1 MKSAS
6 KNERLPIYV
15 AIAATIV
22 VIPSL
27 MDPMNLP
34 KLWVLCF
41 GGGLCFAIFLNQI
54 TNLWYGRKR
63 SLIYVS
69 VGIASALLI
78 TSITS
83 SQGVFRTLVGVW
95 GRNNG
100 ALTYLAL
107 LIIFLSLASMR
118 SIESSK
124 FFLQSLTVLGFFGAL
139 YGWMQNVGAD
149 PISWENPGNK
159 IILTLGN
166 SNFASALLA
175 FTSIATLTFVLRAT
189 NKPLLRIAFLISFLV
204 QMYLTMKSDALQGL
218 LVLLLGNS
226 TLLGLVLTFSNRS
239 KLKKFAIGWWAT
251 LLTSGAIGLSGLFG
265 SGPLS
270 SFLNPNLR
278 SLQDRFYH
286 WVAALNMMKENP
298 FFGVGIDSF
307 GDYYREYRTIE
318 GVNFRDSAMTGTNN
332 AHNTFMQIG
341 ATGGLVLLIAYLV
354 LIIFTGYR
362 AVIAFK
368 KSNDKILVSGIF
380 SIWIAFQVQS
390 LVSIDQIGLVVW
402 GWAAAGCLVALSY
415 LDAKSGKTLV
425 INSPS
430 VMVSKAKFSVLIIVS
445 LFPSILLVPTLQN
458 ELAVRNGI
466 VQLISSTSEDTLS
479 YNAKN
484 LYLVAS
490 ESHQPELRLRTIQYL
505 LQVEANELSLELAL
519 STVEQFPRSFES
531 WDAIAQ
537 IYDGLGQKENA
548 LSARKKCLELD
559 PLNREIKKLLGA
571 SISSD

>member
-1 MKSAS
+1 
-6 KNERLPIYV
+6 
-15 AIAATIV
+15 
-22 VIPSL
+22 
-27 MDPMNLP
+27 
-34 KLWVLCF
+34 
-41 GGGLCFAIFLNQI
+41 
-54 TNLWYGRKR
+54 
-63 SLIYVS
+63 
-69 VGIASALLI
+69 
-78 TSITS
+78 
-83 SQGVFRTLVGVW
+83 
-95 GRNNG
+95 
-100 ALTYLAL
+100 
-107 LIIFLSLASMR
+107 
-118 SIESSK
+118 
-124 FFLQSLTVLGFFGAL
+124 
-139 YGWMQNVGAD
+139 
-149 PISWENPGNK
+149 
-159 IILTLGN
+159 
-166 SNFASALLA
+166 
-175 FTSIATLTFVLRAT
+175 
-189 NKPLLRIAFLISFLV
+189 
-204 QMYLTMKSDALQGL
+204 
-218 LVLLLGNS
+218 
-226 TLLGLVLTFSNRS
+226 
-239 KLKKFAIGWWAT
+239 
-251 LLTSGAIGLSGLFG
+251 
-265 SGPLS
+265 
-270 SFLNPNLR
+270 
-278 SLQDRFYH
+278 
-286 WVAALNMMKENP
+286 MMKENP

-341 ATGGLVLLIAYLV
+341 ATGGLVLLLAYIA
-354 LIIFTGYR
+354 LIVFTGYR
-362 AVIAFK
+362 AAIVFQ

-415 LDAKSGKTLV
+415 LDAESSKPKSMSGKTLV

-430 VMVSKAKFSVLIIVS
+430 VIVSKAKFSVLIIVS

-466 VQLISSTSEDTLS
+466 IQLISSTSEDTLS

-484 LYLVAS
+484 LYLIAS

-505 LQVEANELSLELAL
+505 LQVQANELSLELAL

>member
-1 MKSAS
+1 M
-6 KNERLPIYV
+6 
-15 AIAATIV
+15 
-22 VIPSL
+22 
-27 MDPMNLP
+27 
-34 KLWVLCF
+34 F
-41 GGGLCFAIFLNQI
+41 
-54 TNLWYGRKR
+54 
-63 SLIYVS
+63 
-69 VGIASALLI
+69 
-78 TSITS
+78 
-83 SQGVFRTLVGVW
+83 
-95 GRNNG
+95 
-100 ALTYLAL
+100 
-107 LIIFLSLASMR
+107 
-118 SIESSK
+118 
-124 FFLQSLTVLGFFGAL
+124 LGFFGAL

-159 IILTLGN
+159 ITLTLGN
-166 SNFASALLA
+166 ANFASAFLA
-175 FTSIATLTFVLRAT
+175 LTAVATLS
-189 NKPLLRIAFLISFLV
+189 IFLQPKMQTWKRSALGLSFAV
-204 QMYLTMKSDALQGL
+204 QMYLTYDSDSIQGL
-218 LVLLLGNS
+218 LVLLIGSAILI
-226 TLLGLVLTFSNRS
+226 GLTLTFSNRS
-239 KLKKFAIGWWAT
+239 KLKKFAIGWWVT

-286 WVAALNMMKENP
+286 WVAALNMMRENP

-362 AVIAFK
+362 AVIAFQ
-368 KSNDKILVSGIF
+368 KSHDKILVSGIF

-505 LQVEANELSLELAL
+505 LQVQANELSLELAL